1 MSAEKSQI
9 NSPLYADRFVSV
21 VGLKGGII
29 VTAHEVA
36 DNITA
41 YNLWRRGPDGDE
53 KIIKETLSHG
63 TPDLGTMR
71 DILIETHIASLE
83 DDQINSLLNA
93 VIEEIENQ

>member
-41 YNLWRRGPDGDE
+41 YNLWRRGPDGD
-53 KIIKETLSHG
+53 G
-63 TPDLGTMR
+63 
-71 DILIETHIASLE
+71 
-83 DDQINSLLNA
+83 
-93 VIEEIENQ
+93 